1 VCPAALA
8 AATGASEHPD
18 FDRTADGRPVAAPV
32 PEAAGFCVS
41 KQPNLLAA
49 LLSEGIEALAA

>member
-1 VCPAALA
+1 
-8 AATGASEHPD
+8 
-18 FDRTADGRPVAAPV
+18 V